1 MAGQQIKLDLVSLEK
16 ILNQLRNSVDELTD
30 YTTTF
35 RTSTSDRMVG
45 FNSDFISKM
54 DALLNSMKDD
64 VDQELI
70 NQMEMT
76 YQEGKAIFDTMQ
88 MVDEKAANAIGGDQS

>member
-1 MAGQQIKLDLVSLEK
+1 MAAQQIKLDLINLEK
-16 ILNQLRNSVDELTD
+16 TLTQLRNSIDELTS

-35 RTSTSDRMVG
+35 RTSTSDRLSE

-54 DALLNSMKDD
+54 DALLHSMKDD

-88 MVDEKAANAIGGDQS
+88 QVDEKAAQAIGGEQS

>member
-1 MAGQQIKLDLVSLEK
+1 MAGQQIKLDLVSLEE
-16 ILNQLRNSVDELTD
+16 ILNQLRNSVDELTN

-35 RTSTSDRMVG
+35 RTSTSDRMAG

-88 MVDEKAANAIGGDQS
+88 LVDEEAANAIGGDQS